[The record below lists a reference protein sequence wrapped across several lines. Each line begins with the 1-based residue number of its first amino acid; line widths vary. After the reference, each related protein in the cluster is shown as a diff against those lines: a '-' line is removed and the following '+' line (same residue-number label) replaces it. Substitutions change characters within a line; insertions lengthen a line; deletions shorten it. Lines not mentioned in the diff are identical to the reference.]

1 MLIIFHCKMRC
12 FHIVVSNGLFSVQ
25 FLPAFLPLFRFLDDL
40 AVAGIHFIVII
51 YHYLPPTKEEVYVF
65 ACTHAFVC
73 LSVCVQDYSK
83 TRSWIWMKCCMS
95 TDVGTWTNWLTF
107 ELDPDHIPDA
117 GTGFTPNLLTQLFP
131 VTELLNFSGI
141 SQQVMDGFR

>member
-1 MLIIFHCKMRC
+1 MR
-12 FHIVVSNGLFSVQ
+12 
-25 FLPAFLPLFRFLDDL
+25 A
-40 AVAGIHFIVII
+40 
-51 YHYLPPTKEEVYVF
+51 
-65 ACTHAFVC
+65 
-73 LSVCVQDYSK
+73 
-83 TRSWIWMKCCMS
+83 WIWMKCCMS
-95 TDVGTWTNWLTF
+95 TDIGTWTDWLTF